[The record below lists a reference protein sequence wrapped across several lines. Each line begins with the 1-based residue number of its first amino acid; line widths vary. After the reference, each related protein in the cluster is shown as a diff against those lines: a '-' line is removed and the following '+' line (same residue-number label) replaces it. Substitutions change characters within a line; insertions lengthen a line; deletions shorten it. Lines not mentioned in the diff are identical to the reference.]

1 MPTRPAASAPEPG
14 GPESA
19 GRESAGPDSADQEPE
34 RLARLQRDFAAHIR
48 DPDGHPAPVDVEDR
62 RMAIYR
68 RLFFNNVSSLLSS
81 NFPVLRSLCDENRWA
96 ALVREFYVEHR
107 CQTPLFPELA
117 KEFLRYLQDV
127 RGTRQGDPPFLLE
140 LAHYEWV
147 ELALTLDERE
157 PGDVPADPAG
167 DLLQGRPVLSPLA
180 WALSYRYPV
189 HQIRPDFQPLRPPA
203 EATHLLVYRD
213 RDDNVKFLR
222 LNEATQ
228 KLLQLMQSEPDL
240 SGAELLQRVA
250 RSIAHPDPQRVLEA
264 GAGVLADL
272 RARDALLGTRPD

>member
-1 MPTRPAASAPEPG
+1 MRARPVAGMPEPG
-14 GPESA
+14 GPESEGPEPA
-19 GRESAGPDSADQEPE
+19 DKGPD

-48 DPDGHPAPVDVEDR
+48 DPDRHAAPVDVEDR

-81 NFPVLRSLCDENRWA
+81 NFPVLRSLYDENRWA
-96 ALVREFYVEHR
+96 ALVRDFYAGHR

-127 RGTRQGDPPFLLE
+127 RGTRQDDPPFLLE

-147 ELALTLDERE
+147 ELALSLDDRE
-157 PGDVPADPAG
+157 PGGVPADPAG

-180 WALSYRYPV
+180 WALSYRFPV
-189 HQIRPDFQPLRPPA
+189 HQIRPDFQPQQPPA

-228 KLLQLMQSEPDL
+228 ELLQLMQAEPDL
-240 SGAELLQRVA
+240 SGAELLDRVA
-250 RSIAHPDPQRVLEA
+250 RRIAHPDPQRVREA
-264 GAGVLADL
+264 GAEVLTDL
-272 RARDALLGTRPD
+272 RARGALLGTRLD